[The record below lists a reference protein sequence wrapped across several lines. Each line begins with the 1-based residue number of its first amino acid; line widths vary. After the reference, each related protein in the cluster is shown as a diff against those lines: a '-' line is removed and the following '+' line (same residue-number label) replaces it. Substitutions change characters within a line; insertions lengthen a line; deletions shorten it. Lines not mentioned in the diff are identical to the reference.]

1 LKDATFCNNKSR
13 TILRFE
19 KLQIWNINENLSF
32 LYEQIEENTLLTT
45 FTRNLTTDKLFFYSD
60 NLNSGSRN
68 GPNTNMEETKENVYW
83 TVQGTFVDNYARC
96 HRHFSDVV
104 KMRKSNFILNDL
116 CLLNHKY
123 KKIFNS
129 IYKVTFSVFKNR
141 KSTVEICLSCIYTMA
156 TIALSYMFFVYA
168 KYFIR
173 YLKRELAYG

>member
-1 LKDATFCNNKSR
+1 MKIYLFIRANWGKH
-13 TILRFE
+13 
-19 KLQIWNINENLSF
+19 SF
-32 LYEQIEENTLLTT
+32 NDVYPKFDDWQT
-45 FTRNLTTDKLFFYSD
+45 FFYSD
-60 NLNSGSRN
+60 NLNSESRN
-68 GPNTNMEETKENVYW
+68 GPYTNMEETKENVYW

-141 KSTVEICLSCIYTMA
+141 KSTVEICLSCGNTIA

-173 YLKRELAYG
+173 YLKRTSLWLFYISAISQAILP